1 MREWDPLVLEC
12 LVIMNNFSSR
22 NQTQLFFKSNKS
34 NSGSQ
39 EYFEERV
46 SLKYITVLSLL
57 LSIASSNL
65 TYFENFES
73 RFFSFLKTDRCI
85 CIIRYACS
93 KRRYRCTHQC
103 IYHVS
108 LLGDKGN
115 CILFRKELPLV
126 LFCSCEGSLCFKSST
141 CSFCVIVALWFL
153 RSTPH
158 FPA

>member
-1 MREWDPLVLEC
+1 MRELDPLALEC
-12 LVIMNNFSSR
+12 LVIMNHNVSSR

-34 NSGSQ
+34 NSGFQ
-39 EYFEERV
+39 EYFEERMY
-46 SLKYITVLSLL
+46 LKYITVLSLL
-57 LSIASSNL
+57 LSIALSNL

-85 CIIRYACS
+85 CIIRYTCS
-93 KRRYRCTHQC
+93 KRWYLCTHQC

-126 LFCSCEGSLCFKSST
+126 LFCSYEGS
-141 CSFCVIVALWFL
+141 
-153 RSTPH
+153 
-158 FPA
+158 